1 MMNKEMTKF
10 RDEMSKRGLEIPMID
25 QCVRNAEMLVRLEID
40 GGQELMVNPK
50 FFGMLVTAK
59 LFEAWKKV
67 TARVPQIRPN
77 HRWNCIESELNGDIM
92 AIQWKDVPGTG
103 F

>member
-1 MMNKEMTKF
+1 MMNVRMKEF
-10 RDEMSKRGLEIPMID
+10 REEMAKSREIPMVNG
-25 QCVRNAEMLVRLEID
+25 CVQNAEMLVHLEIGD
-40 GGQELMVNPK
+40 SQDLTPTDTAEFN
-50 FFGMLVTAK
+50 MLVIAK

-67 TARVPQIRPN
+67 TGHGVTRPN
-77 HRWNCIESELNGDIM
+77 HRWNCIESEINGDIM